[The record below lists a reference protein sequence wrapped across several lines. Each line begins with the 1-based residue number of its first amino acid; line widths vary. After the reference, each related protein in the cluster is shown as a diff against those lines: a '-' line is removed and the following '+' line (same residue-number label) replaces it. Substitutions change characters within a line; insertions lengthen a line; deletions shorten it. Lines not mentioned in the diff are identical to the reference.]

1 VDKWKS
7 KTEYRGGA
15 KYGETEIM
23 RFKNKYSFEENVEVY
38 EIKIKQDEYEER
50 IVRLIKALLEI
61 DRALNQ
67 QEDHGQDLKEA
78 A

>member
-1 VDKWKS
+1 
-7 KTEYRGGA
+7 
-15 KYGETEIM
+15 M
-23 RFKNKYSFEENVEVY
+23 RFRSKYVFEENVEVH

-61 DRALNQ
+61 DHSLNQ
-67 QEDHGQDLKEA
+67 QEDESINLMEA